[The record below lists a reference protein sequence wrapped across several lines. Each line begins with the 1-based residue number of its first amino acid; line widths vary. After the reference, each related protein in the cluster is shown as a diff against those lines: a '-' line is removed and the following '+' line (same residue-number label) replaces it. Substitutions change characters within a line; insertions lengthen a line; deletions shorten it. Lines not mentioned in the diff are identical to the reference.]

1 MAGATYR
8 GPVSSSHPDP
18 EPAPPPDAD
27 AGEPEAAGAAPKAHA
42 FLLYN
47 AARLAILAIAFA
59 VFALVGFRG
68 IALLI
73 VAFLVSGAVS
83 YLALYRLRGDA
94 ASGLAS
100 LYWRVNDRIDA
111 RSRGEDDD

>member
-1 MAGATYR
+1 MST
-8 GPVSSSHPDP
+8 SHPDP
-18 EPAPPPDAD
+18 EPAPPPDDAD
-27 AGEPEAAGAAPKAHA
+27 LPPAQLVAAPAQAHA

-47 AARLAILAIAFA
+47 VARLGILVVAFA
-59 VFALVGFRG
+59 VFYVVGFRG

-94 ASGLAS
+94 ASGVVSA
-100 LYWRVNDRIDA
+100 YWRINDRIDA

>member
-1 MAGATYR
+1 
-8 GPVSSSHPDP
+8 VSTSHPDP
-18 EPAPPPDAD
+18 EPAPPPDD
-27 AGEPEAAGAAPKAHA
+27 VAGDPELVGPAPVQAHA

-47 AARLAILAIAFA
+47 AARLAILGIAFA

-83 YLALYRLRGDA
+83 YLVLYRLRGDA
-94 ASGLAS
+94 ANGLVS